1 LNLVSFKK
9 NFLFLLR
16 WITFLLLLPF
26 SYFLSLNILNIL
38 KNSEFF
44 TFIKGCILYT
54 FLFIFFSPIHFLFKI
69 NKIINESIFKFFS
82 PLMKVSPF
90 LFPSLLLIM
99 SILFKILILFFKE
112 ISVSWFL
119 FLLGFLYSNHLL
131 ISVTSF
137 KKDKPFINIDYLFNF
152 LFIFI
157 FSTLFLLL
165 CLRICI
171 SDFSLIS
178 IINSSISSYLSFL
191 KMVFSQLFSSK

>member
-1 LNLVSFKK
+1 LSQSFKK

-16 WITFLLLLPF
+16 WIIFLLLLPF
-26 SYFLSLNILNIL
+26 PYFLSLNILNVL
-38 KNSEFF
+38 KTSELSA
-44 TFIKGCILYT
+44 FIKGCVFYT

-69 NKIINESIFKFFS
+69 NKIINERIFKFFS
-82 PLMKVSPF
+82 PLMKISPF
-90 LFPSLLLIM
+90 LFSSLLIII
-99 SILFKILILFFKE
+99 SVLFKMLTLFFKE
-112 ISVSWFL
+112 ISFNSFL
-119 FLLGFLYSNHLL
+119 FLSGFLYFNHLL

-157 FSTLFLLL
+157 FSTLFLLF

-178 IINSSISSYLSFL
+178 IINSTISSYLSFL
-191 KMVFSQLFSSK
+191 KMAFSQLFSSK